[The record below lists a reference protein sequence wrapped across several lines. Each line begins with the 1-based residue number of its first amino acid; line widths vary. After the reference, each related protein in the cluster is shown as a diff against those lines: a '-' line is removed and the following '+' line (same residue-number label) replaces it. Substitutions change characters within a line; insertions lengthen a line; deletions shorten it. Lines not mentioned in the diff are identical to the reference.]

1 MSTLFVV
8 TSISDLLINMITRE
22 YLRNLGG
29 VSIVTTNVSFYDSH
43 RKMFDGMF
51 LIDGVSMSNSRDA
64 SFAEVALPG
73 ELAGETF
80 PNTGLEIWKVLSL
93 DRFKHWYNPE
103 FKFIL
108 EFLDTLSWDTLYA
121 SSDLGQTVPLMSGF
135 QGESDRKRIWVK
147 TEPIRTR
154 EFMDILGSGVFPF
167 DGIIT
172 DSEDDIKFIVAHG
185 NGVRAIY
192 ATLGQEE
199 GLRIDQSAKAQIK
212 ANLGINGNVLC
223 VLFDKRDEWQCRS
236 FIADKSYKKH
246 YNHTFIYPVD
256 QRSRQLVYTSIPNAH
271 ELLLAQDTLLKI
283 ADSIVSFRWDDNYM
297 KWIEIPI
304 QIIDYNGMNKALFL
318 APEGVKVQ

>member
-8 TSISDLLINMITRE
+8 TSVSDLLISIITKE
-22 YLRNLGG
+22 YLKNPGG
-29 VSIVTTNVSFYDSH
+29 VSIVTTNVSFYDSY
-43 RKMFDGMF
+43 RDKFGNMF
-51 LIDGVSMSNSRDA
+51 LIDGVPVSDSRDA
-64 SFAEVALPG
+64 DFAEVALPG

-93 DRFKHWYNPE
+93 DRFRHWYNPE
-103 FKFIL
+103 FQFIC
-108 EFLDTLSWDTLYA
+108 EFIDTLSWDTLYT
-121 SSDLGQTVPLMSGF
+121 SSDLGQTLPLMSGF
-135 QGESDRKRIWVK
+135 QGDGGRRVWVK

-154 EFMDILGSGVFPF
+154 EFMDFLGSNVFPF
-167 DGIIT
+167 NEIIT
-172 DSEDDIKFIVAHG
+172 DSKDDIEFIIKHG
-185 NGVRAIY
+185 NRRVRAVY
-192 ATLGQEE
+192 ASGREE
-199 GLRIDQSAKAQIK
+199 GLPIDQSAKAQIK
-212 ANLGINGNVLC
+212 ANLDISGNVLC

-236 FIADKSYKKH
+236 FISDKSYKKY
-246 YNHTFIYPVD
+246 YNYTFVYPVD

-297 KWIEIPI
+297 KWITIPI